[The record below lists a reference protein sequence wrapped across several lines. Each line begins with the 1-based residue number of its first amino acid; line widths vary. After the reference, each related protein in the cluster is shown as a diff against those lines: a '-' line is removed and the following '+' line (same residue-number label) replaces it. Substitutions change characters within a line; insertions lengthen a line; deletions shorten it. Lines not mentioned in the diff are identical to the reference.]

1 MTPEY
6 LEFRCC
12 MCPDSRDKEQE
23 TVCPPS
29 FMLPKPT
36 PCRFVKVYVD
46 ERGWKYKVMGG
57 LGESNYKAR
66 YKKPVKQKYGWK
78 GVQKL
83 PWQKSFDEAQSDL
96 NVLAKKKGW
105 REAE

>member
-12 MCPDSRDKEQE
+12 MCPNLYVKDSMQ
-23 TVCPPS
+23 CPTGP
-29 FMLPKPT
+29 FKAEVT

-78 GVQKL
+78 GIQKL
-83 PWQKSFDEAQSDL
+83 PWRKSFDEAQSDL
-96 NVLAKKKGW
+96 NELAKKKRW
-105 REAE
+105 REAK